1 MVLWVIRIYI
11 NNLRHHRFGL
21 GFWSMSYNQIAI
33 LYALP
38 IYLSIESPNNT
49 VNEDAIEF
57 VVDLLRVRTDDEYR
71 IQGAIQAVRE
81 YCNSQNRKPY

>member
-1 MVLWVIRIYI
+1 MI
-11 NNLRHHRFGL
+11 NKLKYWNAHRESEEDEL
-21 GFWSMSYNQIAI
+21 KNDIP
-33 LYALP
+33 YALA

-57 VVDLLRVRTDDEYR
+57 IVDLLRVRTDNEYR